1 MNKNSKNKASLK
13 VPFRGFR
20 GVFFL
25 FFGLLAC
32 NPPTPIDNP
41 EADLSMY
48 ITCVFE
54 YVYAPGQHA
63 RGINSEREK
72 RNFIGRPTADTHL
85 GGWGGFIVAGFNHDV
100 PNIAG
105 KFDFEIFSNG
115 IAPEPAIVYVMSDE
129 NGDGLPNGTWYEL
142 RGSEFRNPRTIRNYK
157 LTYFRAV
164 SDTANI
170 TWRDNQGN
178 GNTGELISRSG
189 GRFSAD
195 WWWSETTADS
205 ITFVGTRLPD
215 AYINIGENTQH
226 WIVPDSL
233 FTWGY
238 AENNQ
243 GTDYCRTNQSNKFD
257 ISNAVD
263 ADGNPVH
270 LEHIRFI
277 KIYTA
282 VFQQAG
288 WLNEISAEV
297 RGARNLHHPSL
308 SEQACVTCRP
318 PN

>member
-1 MNKNSKNKASLK
+1 MTKKIIFTLIVSL
-13 VPFRGFR
+13 GF
-20 GVFFL
+20 
-25 FFGLLAC
+25 LAC
-32 NPPTPIDNP
+32 NQPTI
-41 EADLSMY
+41 EKEEDLSMY
-48 ITCVFE
+48 ITYVFE

-63 RGINSEREK
+63 QGRNSEQEK
-72 RNFIGRPTADTHL
+72 RNFIGKPTVDVFL
-85 GGWGGFIVAGFNHDV
+85 GGFGGYIIAGFDRNVPNVAGE
-100 PNIAG
+100 
-105 KFDFEIFSNG
+105 FDFEIFSNG
-115 IAPEPAIVYVMSDE
+115 IAPEPATVFVMSDE

-142 RGSEFRNPRTIRNYK
+142 KGSEFNNPATIRNYK
-157 LTYFRAV
+157 LTYFRTV
-164 SDTANI
+164 SNSENI

-178 GNTGELISRSG
+178 SGELISIKNGSVVPS
-189 GRFSAD
+189 FD

-215 AYINIGENTQH
+215 AYVNIGENTQH

-233 FTWGY
+233 FIWGY

-243 GTDYCRTNQSNKFD
+243 GTDYCRINQSNKFD

-263 ADGNPVH
+263 ADGKPAN
-270 LEHIRFI
+270 LQHIRFI
-277 KIYTA
+277 KIQSA

-308 SEQACVTCRP
+308 SEQTCIACRP